1 MIKTLMITL
10 LVLGL
15 VVSSAFSNEP
25 SDEGPTVI
33 IVGPE
38 RDGQETSYDQQP
50 ENDQYLIQEN
60 DQGEGSP
67 DAADGEGEVQDQQEM
82 PVDEQQNMQEYQQE
96 MPVDEQQNMQ
106 EYQQE
111 MESSE

>member
-1 MIKTLMITL
+1 MLKILMIIL
-10 LVLGL
+10 LVVGL

-38 RDGQETSYDQQP
+38 PDGQEPLYDQQP
-50 ENDQYLIQEN
+50 ENGDQYLIQEN
-60 DQGEGSP
+60 DQGEESP
-67 DAADGEGEVQDQQEM
+67 DATGTEDEFQDQQEN
-82 PVDEQQNMQEYQQE
+82 PFNQQDTQEYQQ
-96 MPVDEQQNMQ
+96 D
-106 EYQQE
+106 

>member
-1 MIKTLMITL
+1 MIKTLMIIFM
-10 LVLGL
+10 VLGL

-38 RDGQETSYDQQP
+38 RDGQGTSYDQQP
-50 ENDQYLIQEN
+50 ENDQYLIQDN
-60 DQGEGSP
+60 DHGEGSP
-67 DAADGEGEVQDQQEM
+67 SATDAEGEFQDQQNM
-82 PVDEQQNMQEYQQE
+82 PVDDQENTQEYQQ
-96 MPVDEQQNMQ
+96 D
-106 EYQQE
+106 